1 MRALRAHRTPSALAA
16 RADQYADKRA
26 DKGDE
31 DDTFT
36 IPEDLGSLSDA
47 EVAELHTQSVDAFR
61 AMYGDGSDLT
71 DEDLTALAA
80 LTEGI
85 EGVKEELATRETAAA
100 ERRERAAELAAKVAP
115 ADESDEDEDGEEDA
129 DGEESDE
136 DAEAEVDE
144 DAEKEKDEE
153 AKGDESAAETVTAAA
168 PPRKRGPISV
178 PMGRAKRHLPK
189 ARQENTGAP
198 TRMQDLAFAAGEG
211 SGYSAGEGIDFA
223 DAGKIVNRRLATVNE
238 TAVRAAHRA
247 GRTVR
252 QQMGVMS
259 IRKPI
264 PEDLVIGNN
273 DAMHVEDVLRRA
285 ASESRLQGNSLVAAG
300 GWCAP
305 SETLY
310 DLLEL
315 ESRDGIFSLPEVGMA
330 RGGISRTLGPDFA
343 TIFNDVVGFHY
354 TEEQDIAG
362 NYGVDAD
369 GNGNDTAGSKP
380 CYRIECPEF
389 EEFRLEVDGLCITAG
404 LLQQKGYPEVIART
418 VRGALIA
425 HDHRMAARILRAVA
439 AGSTAVAMPTEGGT
453 TAPLLRA
460 IELQGEHVRYLHRL
474 GRGTTLEAVFPF
486 WVRGAIRSDLSKRN
500 GVELLSV
507 TDAQINGW
515 FSARGIAP
523 QFVYNWQDINVL
535 DAAAFT
541 GWPNEVSFL
550 MYPAGSWVRG
560 SSDIITMDTLI
571 DSTLLAQNDFTALFT
586 EEGYAVVPMGHDSR
600 VITVPLDDSGVTGI
614 QAELGGNT
622 VDLTPGTPEDPAGE

>member
-1 MRALRAHRTPSALAA
+1 MRALRAHRTTSTLAA

-26 DKGDE
+26 DKGAEDE
-31 DDTFT
+31 TFT
-36 IPEDLGSLSDA
+36 IPEDLGTLSDA
-47 EVAELHTQSVDAFR
+47 EVAELHAQSVDAFK
-61 AMYGDGSDLT
+61 AMYGDGSDLN

-85 EGVKEELATRETAAA
+85 EGVKEELSTRQAAAA
-100 ERRERAAELAAKVAP
+100 ERREKAAELAAKVAP
-115 ADESDEDEDGEEDA
+115 EDAEDEEDA
-129 DGEESDE
+129 DEEPSEDADGAEADEDDEEKDE
-136 DAEAEVDE
+136 DAEA
-144 DAEKEKDEE
+144 KDE
-153 AKGDESAAETVTAAA
+153 ESAAETVVAAA
-168 PPRKRGPISV
+168 APRKRGPVSV
-178 PMGRAKRHLPK
+178 SMARAKRHLPK
-189 ARQENTGAP
+189 ARQESGTP
-198 TRMQDLAFAAGEG
+198 TRMQDVAFAAGEG
-211 SGYSAGEGIDFA
+211 SGYAAGDGIDFN
-223 DAGKIVNRRLATVNE
+223 DAGNIVNRRLATVNE

-343 TIFNDVVGFHY
+343 SIFNDVVGFHY
-354 TEEQDIAG
+354 TEDQDIAG

-369 GNGNDTAGSKP
+369 GNGDGSAGGKP

-425 HDHRMAARILRAVA
+425 HDHRMAARVLRAVA

-474 GRGTTLEAVFPF
+474 GRGTTLEAVFPY

-523 QFVYNWQDINVL
+523 QFVYNWQDINTIE
-535 DAAAFT
+535 AAQFT
-541 GWPNEVSFL
+541 GWPTEVSFL

-586 EEGYAVVPMGHDSR
+586 EEGYAVVPMGNDSR
-600 VITVPLDDSGVTGI
+600 VISVPLDDSGVTGI
-614 QAELGGNT
+614 QAELGGNG
-622 VDLTPGTPEDPAGE
+622 VSLTPGTTPEDPEGE